1 MAGLAWLEEGVEV
14 MIDFLKLDKL
24 SRDAG
29 SKRMSGVI
37 PAVVQD
43 FVTKEVLMLAYVNEQ
58 ALWHALK
65 NKVATF
71 WSTSRNELWVKGL
84 TSGCILKLIEAR
96 VNCEQNSILYLVKPA
111 GGRGACHTKDGKG
124 EYRKSC
130 FYRAISTD
138 SNRLEF
144 IDKIERRRK

>member
-1 MAGLAWLEEGVEV
+1 MAGLALLEEGVEV

-24 SRDAG
+24 SRGAG
-29 SKRMSGVI
+29 SKRMSGII

-65 NKVATF
+65 NKVAAF

-84 TSGCILKLIEAR
+84 TSGCTLELIEAR

-111 GGRGACHTKDGKG
+111 GGRGTCHTKDGNGK
-124 EYRKSC
+124 YRKSC
-130 FYRAISTD
+130 FYRAISG
-138 SNRLEF
+138 NGGRLVF
-144 IDKIERRRK
+144 VNKKERGIK